1 MKSKEC
7 FKFNET
13 KELTEFYKH
22 KQMGDGHLNKCKS
35 CTKSDVKDYGDLMSG
50 NPDWVSK
57 ERERGRLK
65 YHRLGYKGKYTPSTE
80 DKKISMD
87 KYRAKYP
94 EKTKA
99 KASSKRVPKLNTS
112 NHHHHWSYNKE
123 HWKDVIE
130 LSVKDHNTIHRHMKY
145 DQEFFM
151 YRTVEGVLLD
161 TKLQHQGFI
170 DKVLSF
176 EEFKNKLT

>member
-7 FKFNET
+7 FKCNET

-35 CTKSDVKDYGDLMSG
+35 CTKSDVKDYGELMSE
-50 NPDWVSK
+50 NPEWVLK
-57 ERERGRLK
+57 ERERTRLK
-65 YHRLGYKGKYTPSTE
+65 YHRLGYVNNKPNKE
-80 DKKISMD
+80 NKKRAMD
-87 KYRAKYP
+87 SYIKKYP
-94 EKTKA
+94 EKI
-99 KASSKRVPKLNTS
+99 KASASAQRISKLNPS
-112 NHHHHWSYNKE
+112 NENHHWSYNKE

-130 LSVKDHNTIHRHMKY
+130 LSIKDHNTIHRYMKY

-151 YRTVEGVLLD
+151 YRTVEGLLLD